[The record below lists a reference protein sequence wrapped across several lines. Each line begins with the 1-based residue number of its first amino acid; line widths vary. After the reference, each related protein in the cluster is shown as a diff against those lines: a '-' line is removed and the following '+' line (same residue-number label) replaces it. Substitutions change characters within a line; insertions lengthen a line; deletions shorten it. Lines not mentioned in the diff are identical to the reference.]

1 MKKIVSYS
9 LLLLFISLITLVTL
23 LSTIGIKTNK
33 FNRLISE
40 KVSETKNINLE
51 LDTIKFKLN
60 PRKLSLYLETQNP
73 KIIYR
78 SVSVPVK
85 NIKVYFD
92 FLSFLKSNPKIKKIS
107 LILEEL
113 DVTQINRLSAMIK
126 PSNFKSL
133 LNNKIKEGK
142 LISEIEIFLTDEGE
156 LENFIARGSVK
167 GLKIELLNDLIFEK
181 VNLGFF
187 ADKNDILI
195 KNIIGDLGS
204 IKISEGD
211 IKLNLENGIELNSN
225 FNSKLNFKEEFIINI
240 KSLN

>member
-142 LISEIEIFLTDEGE
+142 LISEIEIFLTDEGK
-156 LENFIARGSVK
+156 LENFIFKR
-167 GLKIELLNDLIFEK
+167 LCQRF
-181 VNLGFF
+181 
-187 ADKNDILI
+187 KNR
-195 KNIIGDLGS
+195 
-204 IKISEGD
+204 ISQ
-211 IKLNLENGIELNSN
+211 
-225 FNSKLNFKEEFIINI
+225 
-240 KSLN
+240 